1 MKHKKYNEYVDY
13 NTEQFFLLVKY
24 NFEKVKS
31 IVEVLLLF
39 FFLFLDILL

>member
-1 MKHKKYNEYVDY
+1 MKHKKYYEYVDY